1 MQALRCTYVHIL
13 WVKGGCR
20 KRMTCRNSEMRV
32 WLQWLDKQNACMN
45 MNALHIVLSVIRDLL
60 LSDAIIQHLAAS

>member
-1 MQALRCTYVHIL
+1 
-13 WVKGGCR
+13 
-20 KRMTCRNSEMRV
+20 MTCRNSELRV

-45 MNALHIVLSVIRDLL
+45 VNALQIVLSVIRDLL